1 MSNVRVRIAP
11 SPTGRLHIGTAR
23 TALFNWLFAKKTGG
37 AFILRIEDTDRER
50 STKAFEADIFSGLA
64 WLELQHDELYR
75 QSERIDTYTRYLQQM
90 LDAGTAFFCNHS
102 VEELS
107 KEATEQRVA
116 KEPPRHICSQR
127 NERRTAGII
136 RFKNNATDAV
146 IVNDIIR
153 GEVIYNPQLLG
164 DFSLAKNSKEP
175 LYNFAAVIDD
185 FELKISHVIRGEDH
199 LSNTPK
205 QILISNNLGIP
216 IPQWAHLPLLLGQD
230 RSKLS
235 KRHGALSLLEYRDM
249 GYLPNA
255 MINFIALLGW
265 HPKDEVGE
273 ILDPQTLIKE
283 FSLERIQKGGA
294 IVTQEKLDWLNREY
308 LKMLSDAVY
317 IQTAKQFIGDD
328 NMKSTLPDETLENAL
343 RYIRPRI
350 VRLDEVQTQLHT
362 IFVLPPYDKTL
373 LLWKGKITEN
383 SARDIIDSLINILSG
398 IKPSEFTLSSVE
410 SNITPLLQKNGKG
423 SVLWPLRAA
432 LSGKEASLGPYELA
446 HILGKSEVLRR
457 LERARQIF
465 SA

>member
-23 TALFNWLFAKKTGG
+23 TALFNWLFAKKEGG
-37 AFILRIEDTDRER
+37 TFILRIEDTDRER
-50 STKAFEADIFSGLA
+50 STKEFEADIFSGLA
-64 WLELQHDELYR
+64 WLELKHDELYR
-75 QSERIDTYTRYLQQM
+75 QSERINIYTRYLQQM
-90 LDAGTAFFCNHS
+90 LDADTAFFCDHS
-102 VEELS
+102 VGELA
-107 KEATEQRVA
+107 KEAKEQRGA
-116 KEPPRHICSQR
+116 KEPPRHTCSQR
-127 NERRTAGII
+127 DERRTSGII
-136 RFKNNATDAV
+136 RFKNNATDTV
-146 IVNDIIR
+146 IVHDIIR
-153 GEVIYNPQLLG
+153 GAVEYNPQLLG

-205 QILISNNLGIP
+205 QILISHSLGIP
-216 IPQWAHLPLLLGQD
+216 TPQWAHLPLLLGQD

-265 HPKDEVGE
+265 HPKDDVGE
-273 ILDPQTLIKE
+273 ILDKKTLIKE

-308 LKMLSDAVY
+308 LKILSDAIY
-317 IQTAKQFIGDD
+317 IQIAKEFIGDE
-328 NMKSTLPDETLENAL
+328 MKSTLPDTTLENAL
-343 RYIRPRI
+343 HYIRSRI
-350 VRLDEVQTQLHT
+350 TRLDEVETQLHN
-362 IFVLPPYDKTL
+362 IFVLPPYEKTL
-373 LLWKGKITEN
+373 LLWKGKIAEN
-383 SARDIIDSLINILSG
+383 TARDILDSLINILSS
-398 IKPSEFTLSSVE
+398 IEPSEFATLSVE
-410 SNITPLLQKNGKG
+410 SNIAPLLQKNGKG

-457 LERARQIF
+457 LTQARQIF
-465 SA
+465 SE